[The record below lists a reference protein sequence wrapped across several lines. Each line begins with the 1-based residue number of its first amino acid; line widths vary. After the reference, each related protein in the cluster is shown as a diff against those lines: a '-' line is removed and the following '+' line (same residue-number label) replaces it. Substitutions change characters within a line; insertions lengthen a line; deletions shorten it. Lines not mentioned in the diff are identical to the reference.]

1 MFFILSKILSFL
13 ISPTIIV
20 LSLLIISLLTKV
32 PSKRKRFLMMAI
44 GLFLLFSN
52 PIIINQLLK
61 VWELKAA
68 TTDPKSYD
76 AVIVLGGFMS
86 IDKTNNSY
94 SFGEGADRLTE
105 GLILYKRGSI
115 KKIILSGGSGSLV
128 DDTRESVLAKAFLVN
143 NCGVPDSAI
152 LIDTASRNTYENAV
166 ESKKIMEAGNLKT
179 AVMITSAWHMRR
191 ALGCFEKVGLNV
203 AIHPTDHLYIESPQF
218 SYDSF
223 IPSTY
228 NIIKWETLMH
238 EIAGIIMYKI
248 RGYN

>member
-1 MFFILSKILSFL
+1 
-13 ISPTIIV
+13 
-20 LSLLIISLLTKV
+20 
-32 PSKRKRFLMMAI
+32 
-44 GLFLLFSN
+44 
-52 PIIINQLLK
+52 
-61 VWELKAA
+61 
-68 TTDPKSYD
+68 
-76 AVIVLGGFMS
+76 MS

-179 AVMITSAWHMRR
+179 AAMITSAWHMRR